1 VALHKHMAMSK
12 PGSDLMS
19 KSYKVAVKTP
29 GDVNW
34 ASNGLRFP
42 TREAAA
48 EYGQD
53 LFMRWTSVQEWEV
66 QESDEEPNR

>member
-1 VALHKHMAMSK
+1 M
-12 PGSDLMS
+12 
-19 KSYKVAVKTP
+19 SYKVAVKTA

-34 ASNGLRFP
+34 ASNGLRFA
-42 TREAAA
+42 TKEAAI

-53 LFMRWTSVQEWEV
+53 LFMRWTAVQEWEV